1 MTHFRM
7 FLRSGHAPTL
17 FAAFLYFAFSCCTWV
32 LNGAMAP
39 FISESFHLSPA
50 QKGLMLSV
58 PIIAGALFRFPLG
71 VLSQYIG
78 RKRAT
83 LVEMSL
89 ISVAMLLGFF
99 FVNSFNALLAMGM
112 LLGVAGASFGVA
124 MSLGSGS
131 FPAQHK
137 GLAMGIVGAG
147 NVGTAVAVLIAP
159 PLAQWL
165 GWQTVYAVA
174 AVAMVIPMAAVIF
187 MAKEPSD
194 IDPHAGLRAQLA
206 CLVERDGWAFSLIYA
221 VTFGGFI
228 GFISFLPSY
237 YRDQFNVSK
246 VQAGQ
251 LTMLAAFMG
260 AAMRVVGGWLSDR
273 FGGINTLTVVLLGVA
288 SALGGCALATGSL
301 ALTTVLLVACF
312 AALGAGNGA
321 VYQLVPL
328 RWPLTTAVAGS
339 MIGEL
344 GALGGGL
351 VPNAMGLARQYMGT
365 YAWGFAFF
373 AVFALGTLVLLRAL
387 QASWTSSWVADGGR
401 ARTGV
406 TRAPAEPQALAPVTL
421 AEAA

>member
-1 MTHFRM
+1 
-7 FLRSGHAPTL
+7 
-17 FAAFLYFAFSCCTWV
+17 
-32 LNGAMAP
+32 
-39 FISESFHLSPA
+39 
-50 QKGLMLSV
+50 
-58 PIIAGALFRFPLG
+58 
-71 VLSQYIG
+71 
-78 RKRAT
+78 
-83 LVEMSL
+83 MSL
-89 ISVAMLLGFF
+89 ISIAMLLGFF
-99 FVNSFNALLAMGM
+99 FVDSFNALLAMGV

-131 FPAQHK
+131 FPAEHK

-174 AVAMVIPMAAVIF
+174 AVAMAIPMAAVIF
-187 MAKEPSD
+187 MAKEPTD

-237 YRDQFNVSK
+237 YHDQFGVTK

-251 LTMLAAFMG
+251 LTMLAAFVG
-260 AAMRVVGGWLSDR
+260 AAMRIVGGWLSDR
-273 FGGINTLTVVLLGVA
+273 FGGINTLTVVLATVA
-288 SALGGCALATGSL
+288 VGLACCGLATGSL
-301 ALTTVLLVACF
+301 PLTTALFIGCF

-321 VYQLVPL
+321 TYQLVPL

-351 VPNAMGLARQYMGT
+351 VPSTMGLARQYLGT

-387 QASWTSSWVADGGR
+387 QSSWTSSWVGAGGR
-401 ARTGV
+401 AHAAVAPAHAEPRAI
-406 TRAPAEPQALAPVTL
+406 APAELAK
-421 AEAA
+421 AA